1 MTSSIRP
8 ATGHANLADGQI
20 DPQLLAE
27 IAVQADAPIVLET
40 PAEGLAED
48 IAFLRE
54 HST

>member
-1 MTSSIRP
+1 V
-8 ATGHANLADGQI
+8 A
-20 DPQLLAE
+20 
-27 IAVQADAPIVLET
+27 ADAPIVLET